1 MAKAK
6 ADQTATDA
14 VALGPVSIA
23 VDMLRALGVEDV
35 NKNGIV
41 LANERIKVRIMHGDI
56 PVTYTLSL
64 YAQRDAIGEEEQQ
77 QVATVAAE
85 RKQVTQEREA
95 AEQTKRER
103 ETKRAFELGQEST
116 IGALKNIE
124 TLTNAARSINK
135 LNS

>member
-1 MAKAK
+1 MAKDK
-6 ADQTATDA
+6 QQTATES
-14 VALGPVSIA
+14 VVLGPASIP
-23 VDMLRALGVEDV
+23 VDVLRAMGVEDI

-41 LANERIKVRIMHGDI
+41 LVNERMKVRIMHGDI

-77 QVATVAAE
+77 QVATQAAA
-85 RKQVTQEREA
+85 RKLATSERES

>member
-1 MAKAK
+1 MPKAK
-6 ADQTATDA
+6 EQTATES
-14 VALGPVSIA
+14 VVLGPVTIP
-23 VDMLRALGVEDV
+23 VDVLRALGVEDV

-41 LANERIKVRIMHGDI
+41 LANERMKVRIMHGDV

-64 YAQRDAIGEEEQQ
+64 YAQRDAIGEGEQE
-77 QVATVAAE
+77 QVAKQAAD
-85 RKQVTQEREA
+85 RKLATSEREA
-95 AEQTKRER
+95 TEQAKRER
-103 ETKRAFELGQEST
+103 ETRRAFELGQEST

>member
-6 ADQTATDA
+6 EQTESVA
-14 VALGPVSIA
+14 VTLGPASIP
-23 VDMLRALGVEDV
+23 VEVLRSLGVEDV

-41 LANERIKVRIMHGDI
+41 LVNERMKVRIMHGDI

-64 YAQRDAIGEEEQQ
+64 YAQRDAIGEGEQE
-77 QVATVAAE
+77 QVAKQAAD
-85 RKQVTQEREA
+85 RKAATSEREA

-116 IGALKNIE
+116 IGALRNIE
-124 TLTNAARSINK
+124 TLTAAARSINK